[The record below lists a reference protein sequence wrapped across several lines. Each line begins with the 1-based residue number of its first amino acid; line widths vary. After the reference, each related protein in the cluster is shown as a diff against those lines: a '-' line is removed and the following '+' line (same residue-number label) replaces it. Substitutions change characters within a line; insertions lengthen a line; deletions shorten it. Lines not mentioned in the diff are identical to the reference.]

1 MQFVPRGSVLR
12 NSLNVYA
19 MVAYTGVDTKLIL
32 NQGEYSLKISSV
44 FTKLNKY
51 LAINFLIMITF
62 TTAMSQIG
70 TRVWISQNLDNH
82 YYIFPK
88 EWVANEMD

>member
-1 MQFVPRGSVLR
+1 MSEADQQNELGLLQFVPRGSVLR

-44 FTKLNKY
+44 FTKLN
-51 LAINFLIMITF
+51 
-62 TTAMSQIG
+62 
-70 TRVWISQNLDNH
+70 
-82 YYIFPK
+82 
-88 EWVANEMD
+88 

>member
-1 MQFVPRGSVLR
+1 MR

-32 NQGEYSLKISSV
+32 NQGEYSLKISTVLS
-44 FTKLNKY
+44 KLNKY
-51 LAINFLIMITF
+51 LAINFLIMMTF
-62 TTAMSQIG
+62 TTSMSQIG
-70 TRVWISQNLDNH
+70 TRVWLSRNLDKH

-88 EWVANEMD
+88 EYVENEFD

>member
-1 MQFVPRGSVLR
+1 MTEGEIEVEIGLLQFVPRGSVLR

-32 NQGEYSLKISSV
+32 NQGKYSLKISSV

-51 LAINFLIMITF
+51 LAINFFIMISF
-62 TTAMSQIG
+62 TTGMSQIG
-70 TRVWISQNLDNH
+70 TRAWIS
-82 YYIFPK
+82 
-88 EWVANEMD
+88 